1 MKQVRTVG
9 PNGFA
14 IDEHGRVGKFVT
26 IEQQAAIER
35 EQHKQRD
42 KRHFSFTHMAHI
54 REVTDNLSNKQCG
67 YILMLQPYLQMKSNT
82 LINPGREETPLGKA
96 GIAKALGVT
105 VQTAGTIIKSLILDD
120 ILAVTPSGN
129 YRMNDRYH
137 FRNKTRGGK
146 DMLVKTFF
154 TTLKD
159 LKLKPAE
166 MGALYKLL
174 PYVHFETNMICAD
187 PFEVDPA
194 EIRFLN
200 TKQIADKLGTHEKN
214 TIELLRALKKA
225 GAISETSKFV
235 EDRRTKY
242 ITLNPYIFFRK
253 AGDPDASLMAMFMS
267 QENNA

>member
-1 MKQVRTVG
+1 MKKVRTAG
-9 PNGFA
+9 PNGYA
-14 IDEHGRVGKFVT
+14 IDEHGRIGKFITV
-26 IEQQAAIER
+26 EQIAAIER

-82 LINPGREETPLGKA
+82 LVDPGREETPLDKV

-105 VQTAGTIIKSLILDD
+105 VQTAGTIIKSLIGDD
-120 ILAVTPSGN
+120 VLMVTPSGN

-154 TTLKD
+154 TTLKK

-166 MGALYKLL
+166 LGALYKLL

-253 AGDPDASLMAMFMS
+253 AGDPDASLMAMFL
-267 QENNA
+267 AKPKK